1 MKITRFIFQGVLLVF
16 VFCSFSTIE
25 SNRTSYSNQQILNET
40 TTNDSVVGVWKY
52 SMSNV
57 DAPYENGVFFITQ
70 KEDSYD
76 VALKLSTGIL
86 TGQDVIVTENGINFN
101 VNFEGLKRV
110 SFVLIVKG
118 DKIMGET
125 FSEIGSSEIY
135 GVRQVP
141 GR

>member
-1 MKITRFIFQGVLLVF
+1 MKITRFLFQGILLVL

-25 SNRTSYSNQQILNET
+25 SNRATFSSQQMLGET
-40 TTNDSVVGVWKY
+40 AINNSIVGVWNY

-57 DAPYENGVFFITQ
+57 EAPYENGVFFITQ
-70 KEDSYD
+70 KEGSFD

-125 FSEIGSSEIY
+125 FSDKGSSEIY
-135 GVRQVP
+135 GVRQLP

>member
-25 SNRTSYSNQQILNET
+25 SNRTTYSNQQILNET

-101 VNFEGLKRV
+101 VNFEETV
-110 SFVLIVKG
+110 VIV
-118 DKIMGET
+118 T
-125 FSEIGSSEIY
+125 FI
-135 GVRQVP
+135 
-141 GR
+141 